1 MANELILIVEDSRT
15 QLQAIEMRLKRDGF
29 RVITAKD
36 GIEGYHKAIT
46 EFPDLII
53 SDINLP
59 ELNGYQF
66 CRLIKNEDETSFLP
80 IILLTSLGQK
90 QDRFWGI
97 KAGADRYIVK
107 DTEMDILIKEVRS
120 LLNGRKNNKIEKPP
134 HPSAGEIKDDAIMS
148 RVNYLFDKLLF
159 EATIMGEIKNL
170 TTIINDHS
178 KFLEEFFKI
187 MGALFDY
194 KTAGFLITS
203 GEKPVLYLDLKENM
217 LSEENIK
224 TIKDKC
230 CVCLG
235 EGRQVKDIKIEIISG
250 MEYNTKK
257 MQMPFSIIQT
267 LNIQKECVGN
277 ISVFNDSEYS
287 INNKNT
293 LATIGKDL
301 AVVVKLMLLYE
312 ENERLSITDGLT
324 KAYNRRYFNTQ
335 IEKEFEKAK
344 RYNSKL
350 TLIMLDIDHFKLLND
365 NYGHQQGD
373 MVLIHLARIL
383 KDNVR
388 NIDLIARYGGEEF
401 AVLMSGAD
409 KKKGVIVAEKLRKK
423 IEAYPFPALQKGAGP
438 LKSTISLGVAE
449 YSTDMNS
456 TDDLI
461 KSADSVLYKAKEDGR
476 NRVKVHE

>member
-1 MANELILIVEDSRT
+1 MPNKLILIVEDSRT
-15 QLQAIEMRLKRDGF
+15 QLQAIEMSLKKEGF
-29 RVITAKD
+29 RVISAKD
-36 GIEGYHKAIT
+36 GIEGYHKVIT
-46 EFPDLII
+46 ESPDLII

-66 CRLIKNEDETSFLP
+66 CRLIKNENATSFIP

-90 QDRFWGI
+90 QDRFWGL
-97 KAGADRYIVK
+97 KAGADRYILK
-107 DTEMDILIKEVRS
+107 DASMDALVKEVKT
-120 LLNGRKNNKIEKPP
+120 LIDEKTAKIKRKQPQ
-134 HPSAGEIKDDAIMS
+134 SAGADIKDATIMS

-170 TTIINDHS
+170 ATLVNERTMLLN
-178 KFLEEFFKI
+178 EFFKI
-187 MGALFDY
+187 MAALFDY
-194 KTAGFLITS
+194 KALGFLIIS
-203 GEKPVLYLDLKENM
+203 GENTVLYLDLKENM
-217 LSEENIK
+217 LSDENIK
-224 TIKDKC
+224 T
-230 CVCLG
+230 
-235 EGRQVKDIKIEIISG
+235 VKDACSNEIKIEIISG
-250 MEYNTKK
+250 MEYNIKK
-257 MQMPFSIIQT
+257 MHMPYSIDST
-267 LNIQKECVGN
+267 LNIQKESLGN
-277 ISVFNDSEYS
+277 ISIFNDKEYD
-287 INNKNT
+287 INNRNT
-293 LATIGKDL
+293 LKLIGNDL

-344 RYNSKL
+344 RHNSKL
-350 TLIMLDIDHFKLLND
+350 ALIMLDIDHFKLLND
-365 NYGHQQGD
+365 HYGHQQGD

-401 AVLMSGAD
+401 AVLMSGSD
-409 KKKGVIVAEKLRKK
+409 KKEGAIVAEKLRKK

-438 LKSTISLGVAE
+438 LKTTISLGVAE
-449 YSTDMNS
+449 YSADMNS

-461 KSADSVLYKAKEDGR
+461 KSADNALYKAKEDGR

>member
-15 QLQAIEMRLKRDGF
+15 QLQAIEMSLKKEGF
-29 RVITAKD
+29 VVITAKD
-36 GIEGYHKAIT
+36 GIEGYHKVIT
-46 EFPDLII
+46 ESPDLII

-66 CRLIKNEDETSFLP
+66 CRLIKNEDATSFLP

-107 DTEMDILIKEVRS
+107 DAEMDILIKEVRS

-134 HPSAGEIKDDAIMS
+134 HPSAGEIKDAAIMS

-187 MGALFDY
+187 MSALFDY
-194 KTAGFLITS
+194 KASGFLIIS

-224 TIKDKC
+224 TIKDAFAKDID
-230 CVCLG
+230 
-235 EGRQVKDIKIEIISG
+235 RQTEDIKIEIISG

-267 LNIQKECVGN
+267 LNIHKERLGN
-277 ISVFNDSEYS
+277 ISVFNDREYS

-324 KAYNRRYFNTQ
+324 KVHNRRYFNAQ

-365 NYGHQQGD
+365 TYGHQQGD

-401 AVLMSGAD
+401 AVLMSGSD
-409 KKKGVIVAEKLRKK
+409 KKEGAIVAEKLRKK

-449 YSTDMNS
+449 YSADMNS

>member
-1 MANELILIVEDSRT
+1 MPNELILIVEDSRT
-15 QLQAIEMRLKRDGF
+15 QLQAIEMSLNKEGF

-36 GIEGYHKAIT
+36 GIEGYHKVIT
-46 EFPDLII
+46 ESPDLII

-66 CRLIKNEDETSFLP
+66 CRLIKNENATSYIP

-90 QDRFWGI
+90 QDRFWGL
-97 KAGADRYIVK
+97 KAGADRYILK
-107 DTEMDILIKEVRS
+107 DTSMDPLVKEVKT
-120 LLNGRKNNKIEKPP
+120 LIAEKIGKIKKRQSQ
-134 HPSAGEIKDDAIMS
+134 SAGGDIKDATIMS

-159 EATIMGEIKNL
+159 ESTIMGEIKNL
-170 TTIINDHS
+170 ATLVNDRTM
-178 KFLEEFFKI
+178 LLNEFFKI
-187 MGALFDY
+187 MTALFDY
-194 KTAGFLITS
+194 KASSFLIMS
-203 GEKPVLYLDLKENM
+203 GENTVLYLDLKDGM
-217 LSEENIK
+217 LSDENIK
-224 TIKDKC
+224 TVKDAYSN
-230 CVCLG
+230 
-235 EGRQVKDIKIEIISG
+235 DIKIEIISG
-250 MEYNTKK
+250 MEYNNKK
-257 MQMPFSIIQT
+257 MHMPYSIDST
-267 LNIQKECVGN
+267 LNIQKECLGN
-277 ISVFNDSEYS
+277 IFIFNDREYG
-287 INNKNT
+287 INNRNT
-293 LATIGKDL
+293 LTLIGKDL

-324 KAYNRRYFNTQ
+324 KVHNRRYFNAQ

-409 KKKGVIVAEKLRKK
+409 KKEGAIVAEKLRKK
-423 IEAYPFPALQKGAGP
+423 IEVYPFPALQKGSEP
-438 LKSTISLGVAE
+438 LKATISLGVAE
-449 YSTDMNS
+449 YSADMNS
-456 TDDLI
+456 TDDLV
-461 KSADSVLYKAKEDGR
+461 KSADNVLYKAKKDGR
-476 NRVKVHE
+476 NRVKMHE

>member
-1 MANELILIVEDSRT
+1 MPNKLILIVEDSRT
-15 QLQAIEMRLKRDGF
+15 QLQAIEMSLKKEGF
-29 RVITAKD
+29 AVITAKD
-36 GIEGYHKAIT
+36 GIEGYHKVIT
-46 EFPDLII
+46 ESPDLII

-66 CRLIKNEDETSFLP
+66 CRLIKNENATSYIP

-90 QDRFWGI
+90 QDRFWGL

-107 DTEMDILIKEVRS
+107 DTSMDALVKDVKTLIDEKKDKAR
-120 LLNGRKNNKIEKPP
+120 RKPP
-134 HPSAGEIKDDAIMS
+134 KSAIIDIKDAAIMS
-148 RVNYLFDKLLF
+148 KVNYLFDKLLF
-159 EATIMGEIKNL
+159 ESTIMGEIKNL
-170 TTIINDHS
+170 STFINDR
-178 KFLEEFFKI
+178 KRLLDEFSKI
-187 MGALFDY
+187 MTALFDY
-194 KTAGFLITS
+194 KASGLLIMSEDNTA
-203 GEKPVLYLDLKENM
+203 LYLDLKEGM
-217 LSEENIK
+217 LSDENVK
-224 TIKDKC
+224 T
-230 CVCLG
+230 
-235 EGRQVKDIKIEIISG
+235 VKDFYTNNIKIEIAGG
-250 MEYNTKK
+250 MEYNNKK
-257 MQMPFSIIQT
+257 IHIPYFTESG
-267 LNIQKECVGN
+267 LNIQKERLGN
-277 ISVFNDSEYS
+277 IFIFNDSEYD
-287 INNKNT
+287 ITNRNT
-293 LATIGKDL
+293 LSLVGKEL
-301 AVVVKLMLLYE
+301 AVVIKLMLLYE

-350 TLIMLDIDHFKLLND
+350 ALIMLDIDHFKLLND

-401 AVLMSGAD
+401 TVLMSGAD
-409 KKKGVIVAEKLRKK
+409 KKEGAIVAEKLRKK

>member
-1 MANELILIVEDSRT
+1 MPNKLILIVEDSRT
-15 QLQAIEMRLKRDGF
+15 QLQAIEMSLKKEGF
-29 RVITAKD
+29 AVITAKD
-36 GIEGYHKAIT
+36 GIEGYHKVIT
-46 EFPDLII
+46 ESPDLII

-66 CRLIKNEDETSFLP
+66 CRLIKNENATSYIP

-90 QDRFWGI
+90 QDRFWGL
-97 KAGADRYIVK
+97 KAGADRYILK
-107 DTEMDILIKEVRS
+107 DTSMDTLVKEVKT
-120 LLNGRKNNKIEKPP
+120 LIDEKMGKIKRKQSQ
-134 HPSAGEIKDDAIMS
+134 SAGGDIKDATIMS

-159 EATIMGEIKNL
+159 ESTIMGEIKNL
-170 TTIINDHS
+170 ATLVNDRTM
-178 KFLEEFFKI
+178 LLNEFFKI
-187 MGALFDY
+187 MTALFDY
-194 KTAGFLITS
+194 KALSFLILS
-203 GEKPVLYLDLKENM
+203 GENTVLYLDLKENM
-217 LSEENIK
+217 LSDENIK
-224 TIKDKC
+224 TIRDNC
-230 CVCLG
+230 CIGLG
-235 EGRQVKDIKIEIISG
+235 EDRQLKDIKIEIISG
-250 MEYNTKK
+250 MEYNSKK
-257 MQMPFSIIQT
+257 MHMPYSIISK
-267 LNIQKECVGN
+267 LNIQKECLGN
-277 ISVFNDSEYS
+277 ISIFNDKEYD
-287 INNKNT
+287 INNRNT
-293 LATIGKDL
+293 LTLIGNDL

-350 TLIMLDIDHFKLLND
+350 ALIMLDIDHFKLLND
-365 NYGHQQGD
+365 TYGHQQGD

-401 AVLMSGAD
+401 TVLMSGAD
-409 KKKGVIVAEKLRKK
+409 KKEGAIVAEKLRKK